1 MGRTHLLQVSNCSK
15 LADFLRGAHGR
26 PLTPR
31 MTEMQPLSRRC
42 ERVLDSAF
50 GTSLQRLP
58 DVMHR
63 ASWLPCGYRAI
74 SGRHLQLKCIIRTS
88 LLSTAG
94 TFESTTDILLN
105 YFSFAQYFFEW
116 CGMIPQSSC
125 CNCLTPGPKG
135 SIGNRLMYMK

>member
-1 MGRTHLLQVSNCSK
+1 MCKHVCAPVWAVTIYSKSPICSK

-26 PLTPR
+26 PSTPS
-31 MTEMQPLSRRC
+31 MTDMQPLPCRC

-74 SGRHLQLKCIIRTS
+74 SVCHLQLKCVIRTS

-94 TFESTTDILLN
+94 TFESTTGMLLN
-105 YFSFAQYFFEW
+105 
-116 CGMIPQSSC
+116 
-125 CNCLTPGPKG
+125 
-135 SIGNRLMYMK
+135 